1 MKRLKQIED
10 KIKDIEAKIDNL
22 TLRIGKLG
30 DSSGLDEL
38 DRLRKE
44 LENLKNAHS
53 ETVNKVKNN
62 KDQIDL
68 IWTKLREIIKGYHDG
83 DENLKKE
90 IEELK
95 KKLEDLDTDFREFVE
110 KVNIDEIYRKLKYL
124 DETKADKTD
133 VEEKYDHHQ
142 SEIDAINRR
151 LDALFNQLLNQESGK
166 APVINLDFSK
176 YLQKDEFEKHKK
188 ENDEEFKK
196 IWDEIERL
204 NNLIKQIFDILK
216 TKANLSDLEDLKKFL
231 LGKIDEL
238 AYACNKKFAD
248 KNETTNNFKY
258 LEDQLKKILDMLSKK
273 DTHNEA
279 DSWLIAK
286 KGYSCAAC
294 ESQIAD
300 LRDDSHKFIPW
311 NQMPL
316 RDPSD
321 KLYRMGNGFSKML
334 QMLNFDNSGNVCLN
348 PNAMNETTMN
358 SNESNSRV
366 GSAFPSRVQNN
377 NFMSNN
383 MNNRVKPIIQ
393 KRIQSAR
400 PKMRNELNI
409 NLNKSKLQTKSNRK
423 DTSNIDFGTE
433 TKKKDE
439 QFPKIYETDNTNNE
453 EGPKITKIIRKTSKN
468 KALDKNKSSIN

>member
-1 MKRLKQIED
+1 M
-10 KIKDIEAKIDNL
+10 
-22 TLRIGKLG
+22 
-30 DSSGLDEL
+30 
-38 DRLRKE
+38 
-44 LENLKNAHS
+44 
-53 ETVNKVKNN
+53 
-62 KDQIDL
+62 
-68 IWTKLREIIKGYHDG
+68 
-83 DENLKKE
+83 
-90 IEELK
+90 
-95 KKLEDLDTDFREFVE
+95 E

-151 LDALFNQLLNQESGK
+151 LDALFSQLLNQEGGK
-166 APVINLDFSK
+166 APVINLDFSQ
-176 YLQKDEFEKHKK
+176 YLPKAEFEKHKK

-294 ESQIAD
+294 ESQITD

-334 QMLNFDNSGNVCLN
+334 QMLNFDSSGNVCLN
-348 PNAMNETTMN
+348 PNVMNETTMN
-358 SNESNSRV
+358 SNESNSRI

-377 NFMSNN
+377 NFVNNN
-383 MNNRVKPIIQ
+383 MNNSVKPIIK
-393 KRIQSAR
+393 KRIQSAK

-409 NLNKSKLQTKSNRK
+409 NLNKSKLQTKSSRK

-433 TKKKDE
+433 TKKNNE
-439 QFPKIYETDNTNNE
+439 LFPKIYETDNANNE
-453 EGPKITKIIRKTSKN
+453 EGPRITKIIRKTSK
-468 KALDKNKSSIN
+468 KKTIDKNKSSIN